1 MTYAS
6 PLMASL
12 RRVWK
17 NQRYITTK
25 IRLYQSFVLSVLL
38 HAAETWTLVI
48 TDVTQL
54 ETFHMKCQHQIP
66 EIRWFALINNDHV
79 PSVTGLIWFN
89 DILAK
94 RHCVIFVHVAR
105 FEGDKHGA
113 PQTGRFLS
121 RSPSKSP
128 VEM

>member
-12 RRVWK
+12 HRVWK

-25 IRLYQSFVLSVLL
+25 IRLYQSFVLSV
-38 HAAETWTLVI
+38 TWTLVI

-54 ETFHMKCQHQIP
+54 EIFHMKCQHQIP
-66 EIRWFALINNDHV
+66 GIRWFALINNDHV
-79 PSVTGLIWFN
+79 PSVTGLIRFN